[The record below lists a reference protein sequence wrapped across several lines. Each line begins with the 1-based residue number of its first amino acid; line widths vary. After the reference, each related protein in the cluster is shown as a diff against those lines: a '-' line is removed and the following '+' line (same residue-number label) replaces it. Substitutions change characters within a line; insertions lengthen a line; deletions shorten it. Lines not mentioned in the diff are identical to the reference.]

1 MMTNGS
7 TKHFLM
13 LLYIFYIKHQSIAS
27 VEYGLN
33 GKEDKIAIELNVNIN
48 INGSKIK
55 EIAPGIAEEGKLK
68 IKARASNDCIWGKW
82 GQCSESC
89 GNGFRERVL
98 LNADSASCKE
108 NFAGLPK
115 QTEKCR
121 IRNNNCEPI
130 SSELTCVPGY
140 RRNDWISYLSS
151 WGTQIS
157 YGESTSN
164 RDECWRLAQQN
175 VGNANGIFWDFK
187 IGICRAIVHYQKIL
201 PWPTS
206 FPDDQSR
213 SKLCLKTELVASKA
227 RSTWDDISDDILEEQ
242 NEVWKEGEINSE

>member
-1 MMTNGS
+1 MTNGS

-89 GNGFRERVL
+89 GYGFRERVL

-108 NFAGLPK
+108 NFVGLPK

-130 SSELTCVPGY
+130 SELTCVPGY
-140 RRNDWISYLSS
+140 SLLSPNWKSYLSS
-151 WGTQIS
+151 WHAEIS
-157 YGESTSN
+157 AGESTSN

-175 VGNANGIFWDFK
+175 VGNANGIYWSFD
-187 IGICRAIVHYQKIL
+187 IGYCRALVHYQKVL

-206 FPDDQSR
+206 FPDHQNVT
-213 SKLCLKTELVASKA
+213 KLCLKTELVASKV
-227 RSTWDDISDDILEEQ
+227 RSSLDDISDDIFEEP
-242 NEVWKEGEINSE
+242 NEVWKEEEINSE